1 MAAPLVQ
8 LTPPSPRAPAAPA
21 APLRK
26 PAWLRVQAPGG
37 PNYLALKHL
46 MRDLQLHTVCEE
58 AHCPNIGECWEHR
71 AATFMILG
79 DVCTR
84 NCAYCAVAHGT
95 PRPLDPGEP
104 ARLAEA
110 VARMGLK
117 HVVITSVDR
126 DDLPH
131 GGAETFAACVAEI
144 RRRLPETSV
153 EVLIPDFKGSEAA
166 LRIAVAARPD
176 ILNHN
181 LETIERLYRLA
192 RPGGRYSRALE
203 LLRRAKE
210 LDPGLLTKS
219 GIICGLGE
227 EWDELL
233 AAMQD
238 LRAQRVDILT
248 LGQYLRPSAA
258 HLPITR
264 YYTPDEFGEIGGF
277 CHLYIGQEAVAA
289 GSLAVLRD
297 DDYVICSYREHGQAL
312 VRGVPANAVMAELFG
327 KATGCSRGKGGSMHL
342 FDAGRRFMGGH
353 GIVGGHIPLAA
364 GLGFAIKYRGGD
376 QICLCYFGEAA
387 VNIGAFHE
395 ALNMA
400 SVWKLPIIFLCE
412 NNRYGMGT
420 AFERVAAVTD
430 VVEHAC
436 SYDMAAELV
445 NGMDVLAVYEATR
458 RAAERAR
465 KGGHPTLLEVRTYR
479 FMGHSMSDPLH
490 GVYRT
495 KEEVEEQRKRDPISQ
510 LAGKLKEEGVLDEA
524 GLDALDAEVRAE
536 TEEAVRFADQSPDPD
551 PAELT
556 THVLAE

>member
-1 MAAPLVQ
+1 MATATAQPAKDEALRELQRRMLRQMLLV
-8 LTPPSPRAPAAPA
+8 R
-21 APLRK
+21 RF
-26 PAWLRVQAPGG
+26 
-37 PNYLALKHL
+37 
-46 MRDLQLHTVCEE
+46 EE
-58 AHCPNIGECWEHR
+58 KA
-71 AATFMILG
+71 
-79 DVCTR
+79 
-84 NCAYCAVAHGT
+84 
-95 PRPLDPGEP
+95 
-104 ARLAEA
+104 AEA
-110 VARMGLK
+110 Y
-117 HVVITSVDR
+117 
-126 DDLPH
+126 
-131 GGAETFAACVAEI
+131 
-144 RRRLPETSV
+144 
-153 EVLIPDFKGSEAA
+153 A
-166 LRIAVAARPD
+166 L
-176 ILNHN
+176 
-181 LETIERLYRLA
+181 
-192 RPGGRYSRALE
+192 G
-203 LLRRAKE
+203 K
-210 LDPGLLTKS
+210 
-219 GIICGLGE
+219 
-227 EWDELL
+227 
-233 AAMQD
+233 
-238 LRAQRVDILT
+238 
-248 LGQYLRPSAA
+248 
-258 HLPITR
+258 
-264 YYTPDEFGEIGGF
+264 IGGF

-400 SVWKLPIIFLCE
+400 SVWKLPIIFCCE

-445 NGMDVLAVYEATR
+445 NGMDVMAVYGATE

-465 KGGHPTLLEVRTYR
+465 KTGHPTLLEVRTYR

-495 KEEVEEQRKRDPISQ
+495 KEEVEEQKKRDPIS
-510 LAGKLKEEGVLDEA
+510 LLVLKLKEEGALDDA
-524 GLDALDAEVRAE
+524 ALAALDAEVRAVV
-536 TEEAVRFADQSPDPD
+536 EAAVQFADQSPDPD
-551 PAELT
+551 LSELT
-556 THVLAE
+556 SHVLVE

>member
-1 MAAPLVQ
+1 MATATAQPAKDEALLELQRRMLRQMLLV
-8 LTPPSPRAPAAPA
+8 R
-21 APLRK
+21 RF
-26 PAWLRVQAPGG
+26 
-37 PNYLALKHL
+37 
-46 MRDLQLHTVCEE
+46 EE
-58 AHCPNIGECWEHR
+58 KA
-71 AATFMILG
+71 
-79 DVCTR
+79 
-84 NCAYCAVAHGT
+84 
-95 PRPLDPGEP
+95 
-104 ARLAEA
+104 AEA
-110 VARMGLK
+110 Y
-117 HVVITSVDR
+117 
-126 DDLPH
+126 
-131 GGAETFAACVAEI
+131 
-144 RRRLPETSV
+144 
-153 EVLIPDFKGSEAA
+153 A
-166 LRIAVAARPD
+166 L
-176 ILNHN
+176 
-181 LETIERLYRLA
+181 
-192 RPGGRYSRALE
+192 G
-203 LLRRAKE
+203 K
-210 LDPGLLTKS
+210 
-219 GIICGLGE
+219 
-227 EWDELL
+227 
-233 AAMQD
+233 
-238 LRAQRVDILT
+238 
-248 LGQYLRPSAA
+248 
-258 HLPITR
+258 
-264 YYTPDEFGEIGGF
+264 IGGF

-400 SVWKLPIIFLCE
+400 SVWKLPIIFCCE

-445 NGMDVLAVYEATR
+445 NGMDVMAVYGATE

-465 KGGHPTLLEVRTYR
+465 KTGHPTLLEVRTYR

-495 KEEVEEQRKRDPISQ
+495 KEEVEEQKKRDPIS
-510 LAGKLKEEGVLDEA
+510 LLVVKLKEEGALDDA
-524 GLDALDAEVRAE
+524 ALDALDAEVRAVV
-536 TEEAVRFADQSPDPD
+536 EAAVQFADQSPDPD
-551 PAELT
+551 LSELT
-556 THVLAE
+556 SHVLVE